1 MTTKHLTAEERR
13 NVTIETVIELAGEQN
28 PSEITTAT
36 ITERM
41 KLSQGALFRH
51 FPTKDALWG
60 SVMEWVAARLMSR
73 IEHAVKDVASPLDA
87 LQAMFMAHV
96 GFITDHPGVPRMM
109 FGELQRAESTAPKR
123 MAQTLIKRYGDK
135 VRALLERGQALGE
148 IDPELDITA
157 AATLFVGTVQGLV
170 MQSLLAGDVH
180 RIRAEAPAV
189 LQIYLRGVRAS
200 R

>member
-1 MTTKHLTAEERR
+1 MSTKHLTADERR
-13 NVTIETVIELAGEQN
+13 TVTIETVIQLAGEQN

-41 KLSQGALFRH
+41 NLSQGALFRH

-73 IEHAVKDVASPLDA
+73 IDHAVKDVASPLDA

-109 FGELQRAESTAPKR
+109 FGEMQRAEPTAPKR
-123 MAQTLIKRYGDK
+123 MAQTLIKRYGER

-157 AATLFVGTVQGLV
+157 AATLFVGTIQGLV
-170 MQSLLAGDVH
+170 MQSLLAGDVR
-180 RIRAEAPAV
+180 RIRTEAPAV
-189 LQIYLRGVRAS
+189 LQIYLRGVRVS

>member
-1 MTTKHLTAEERR
+1 MSTKHLTAEERR
-13 NVTIETVIELAGEQN
+13 NVTIETVIQLAGEQN

-73 IEHAVKDVASPLDA
+73 IDHAVKDVASPLDA

-109 FGELQRAESTAPKR
+109 FGELQRSESTAPKR
-123 MAQTLIKRYGDK
+123 MAQTLIKRYGEK

-148 IDPELDITA
+148 IDAELDITA
-157 AATLFVGTVQGLV
+157 AATLFVGTIQGLV
-170 MQSLLAGDVH
+170 MQSLLAGDVR
-180 RIRAEAPAV
+180 RIRTEAPAV

>member
-1 MTTKHLTAEERR
+1 MHTKHLTAEERR
-13 NVTIETVIELAGEQN
+13 NVTIETVIQLAGEQN

-73 IEHAVKDVASPLDA
+73 IDHAVKDVASPLDA

-123 MAQTLIKRYGDK
+123 MAQTLIKRYGEK

-148 IDPELDITA
+148 IDADLDITA
-157 AATLFVGTVQGLV
+157 AATLFVGTIQGLV
-170 MQSLLAGDVH
+170 MQSLLAGDVR
-180 RIRAEAPAV
+180 RIRTEAPAV

>member
-1 MTTKHLTAEERR
+1 MSTKHLTAEERR
-13 NVTIETVIELAGEQN
+13 NVTIETVIQLAGEQN

-60 SVMEWVAARLMSR
+60 SVMEWVAARLMSH
-73 IEHAVKDVASPLDA
+73 IDHAVKDVASPLDA

-109 FGELQRAESTAPKR
+109 FGELQRSESTAPKR
-123 MAQTLIKRYGDK
+123 MAQTLIKRYGEK

-148 IDPELDITA
+148 IDADLDITA
-157 AATLFVGTVQGLV
+157 AATLFVGTIQGLV
-170 MQSLLAGDVH
+170 MQSLLAGDVR
-180 RIRAEAPAV
+180 RIRTEAPAV
-189 LQIYLRGVRAS
+189 LKIYLRGVRAS

>member
-1 MTTKHLTAEERR
+1 MSTKHLTAEERR
-13 NVTIETVIELAGEQN
+13 NVTIETVIQLAGEQN

-73 IEHAVKDVASPLDA
+73 IDHAVKDVASPLDA

-109 FGELQRAESTAPKR
+109 FGELQRSESTAPKR
-123 MAQTLIKRYGDK
+123 MAQTLIKRYGEK

-148 IDPELDITA
+148 IDADLDITA
-157 AATLFVGTVQGLV
+157 AATLFVGTIQGLV
-170 MQSLLAGDVH
+170 MQSLLAGDVR
-180 RIRAEAPAV
+180 RIRTEAPAV

>member
-1 MTTKHLTAEERR
+1 MSAKHLTADKRR
-13 NVTIETVIELAGEQN
+13 TVTIETVIELAGEQN

-36 ITERM
+36 ISERM

-51 FPTKDALWG
+51 FPTKEALWG
-60 SVMEWVAARLMSR
+60 SVMEWVAARLMAR

-123 MAQTLIKRYGDK
+123 MAQTLIRRYGEK
-135 VRALLERGQALGE
+135 VSALLERGQAMGE
-148 IDPELDITA
+148 IDAELDITA
-157 AATLFVGTVQGLV
+157 AATLFIGTIQGLV
-170 MQSLLAGDVH
+170 MQSLLAGDVC
-180 RIRAEAPAV
+180 RIRTEAPAV
-189 LQIYLRGVRAS
+189 LQIYLRGVRS
-200 R
+200 

>member
-1 MTTKHLTAEERR
+1 MSTKHLTAEERR
-13 NVTIETVIELAGEQN
+13 NVTIETVIQLAGEQN

-73 IEHAVKDVASPLDA
+73 IDHAVKDVASPLDA

-135 VRALLERGQALGE
+135 VRALLERGQAQGE
-148 IDPELDITA
+148 IDPQLDITA
-157 AATLFVGTVQGLV
+157 AATLFVGTIQGLV
-170 MQSLLAGDVH
+170 MQSLLAGDVR
-180 RIRAEAPAV
+180 RIRTEAPAV